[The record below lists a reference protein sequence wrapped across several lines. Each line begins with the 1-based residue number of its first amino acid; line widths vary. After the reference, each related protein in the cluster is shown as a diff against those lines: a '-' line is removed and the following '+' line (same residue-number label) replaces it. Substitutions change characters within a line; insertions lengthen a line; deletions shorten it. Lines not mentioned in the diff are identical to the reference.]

1 MNDLKTGDQ
10 AMLGDEVVTIHVT
23 TKEVSCLI
31 EHSDGSFSRVG
42 ASALL
47 PLDEPKMRSVTASLH
62 SFFRQGEKRK
72 AVLK

>member
-1 MNDLKTGDQ
+1 MLVDKTSTEAVQMNLKTGDQ

-47 PLDEPKMRSVTASLH
+47 PLDEPKMRSVTAEV
-62 SFFRQGEKRK
+62 FK
-72 AVLK
+72 V